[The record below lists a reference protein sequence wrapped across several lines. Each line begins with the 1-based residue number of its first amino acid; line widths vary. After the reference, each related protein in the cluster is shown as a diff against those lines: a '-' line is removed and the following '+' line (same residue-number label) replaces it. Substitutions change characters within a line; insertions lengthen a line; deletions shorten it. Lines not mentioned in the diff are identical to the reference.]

1 MPPGDSAEDLMKKKK
16 QDTSLQSDWY
26 RPVWGWKDL
35 QNIHV
40 ALVSIELLCR
50 ERGLREMD

>member
-16 QDTSLQSDWY
+16 QDISLQSDQY

-40 ALVSIELLCR
+40 VLVSIELLCR